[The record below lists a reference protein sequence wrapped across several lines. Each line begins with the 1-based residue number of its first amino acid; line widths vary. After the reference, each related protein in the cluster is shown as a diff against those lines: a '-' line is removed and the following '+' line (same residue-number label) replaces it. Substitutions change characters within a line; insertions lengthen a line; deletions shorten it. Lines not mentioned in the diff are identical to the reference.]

1 MWDPTTYEH
10 FSSPR
15 LRPALELLAR
25 VPLDTAA
32 TVVDLGCGTGV
43 MFEALRQRFPAA
55 RLVGVD
61 SSEAML
67 AKAHGADEL
76 VFADAAEWAPEH
88 PVDLLY
94 SNAALH
100 WLDNHRERFPR
111 LVERVRTGGVLAVQ
125 MPRNH
130 DRPSHRLIADVIRNG
145 DWRDRL
151 EPILRSREYPVHSP
165 QEYYDILH
173 RYVTTIDLWEVDY
186 IHRLEGVNPVAEWT
200 KGSALRPFL
209 TALPPEEADEFFDAY
224 QRQIAVAYPVQ
235 ADGSTLLS
243 FRRLFF
249 TATR

>member
-1 MWDPTTYEH
+1 MWDPTTYER

-43 MFEALRQRFPAA
+43 MFEALRQRFPTA

-61 SSEAML
+61 SSEGML
-67 AKAHGADEL
+67 AEAAGADEVIL
-76 VFADAAEWAPEH
+76 ADAAVWTPDH
-88 PVDLLY
+88 QVDLLF

-100 WLDNHRERFPR
+100 WLPDHHSLFTR
-111 LVERVRTGGVLAVQ
+111 LIEHVCPGGVLAVQ

-130 DRPSHRLIADVIRNG
+130 DRPSHRLIAEVIRSGN
-145 DWRDRL
+145 WRDRL
-151 EPILRSREYPVHSP
+151 EPILVSRECPVHP
-165 QEYYDILH
+165 PEEYYDILH
-173 RYVTTIDLWEVDY
+173 PLVAALDLWEVDY

-209 TALPPEEADEFFDAY
+209 TALPLDEAKAFFAAY
-224 QRQIAVAYPVQ
+224 QRQVAIAYP
-235 ADGSTLLS
+235 ARPDGSTLLP

-249 TATR
+249 VATR